1 MDLSEEDEVEVY
13 TGHQKQRQ
21 ELKDQRPNSPTAS
34 CVSVK
39 TDRSRDE
46 PPYLSNKPLPV
57 DSADSKPKS
66 QKQRPLSPTP
76 SCLSMRSDESKG
88 LPLVFKKEQSGSDS
102 KQELKDQRPNSP
114 TASCVSVK
122 TDRSRDEPP
131 YLSNKPL
138 PVDSADSKPKSQKQR
153 PLSPTP
159 SCLSMKSDESKG
171 LPLVFKKEQS
181 GSDSKDQLYQSQR
194 PDSPPLSHL
203 SISDQSMGIPL
214 AFNSETIPAVHV
226 QQPLSQAF
234 RKDSENVTD
243 DVQEALNKHRINL
256 KKKFEY
262 VMEGSAEEKS
272 GIHLSTIYTELYIT
286 EGECEG
292 INTQHEV
299 WQLETLFTLKTF
311 CGTAINCNDIFK
323 PSTGQNECLKVLT
336 KGIAGSG
343 KTVCAQKVILDWVEG
358 KANHTVKILFAL
370 PFREL
375 NLIKGAKYNLL
386 GLLSLFHPSLEKL
399 TVEMLTMWKVAFI
412 LDGFDESRL
421 TLNFKCNEHVSNV
434 TQISTVDKLLT
445 SLIKGKLLPSA
456 LLWIT
461 CRPAAASLIPP
472 QYIHRVTEVRG
483 FTDPQKEDYFKKRF
497 CDDEQAGK
505 IISHIRAL
513 KSLQIMCHIPVF
525 CWMIAT
531 VFEYMQSTNTG
542 ELPKT
547 LTEMYAHFL
556 MVQTQRKNN
565 KYGKAEMNQRE
576 LIKTDKEVLLKLG
589 RLAFEHLEKGNLMF
603 YKEDLEECGLYVN
616 DAALYSG
623 VCTAIFKE
631 ECVLF
636 KKMVYCFVHLSI
648 QEFLAAV
655 YAYHCYSTQ
664 NINAMKSFLKRDS
677 TPPVPSELIA
687 NKLFKR
693 AMPEKSHTE
702 STGSLSLHELL
713 EGALDKALESRNG
726 HLDLFVRF
734 LHGLT
739 IESNQR
745 ALGGLIVQKSRPESI
760 KKHIRTLKMV
770 QRKAASTERC
780 INLSHCLTEMNDH
793 SVDQEIQEL
802 LESENRSKQKLSA
815 VQCST
820 LAYKLLMSEKVLDK
834 FDLRTFNT
842 LDEGRR
848 RLVPVVRNCTNAQLS
863 GCGLKTEDVC
873 DVVAS
878 ALSSNPSHL
887 RELDLSNN
895 ELQDSGVKL
904 LSAGLQSVNC
914 KLSNLRLKQC
924 KLSGESCKTL
934 ASTLSSSSSSVRQLD
949 LSNNELRDSGVEW
962 LSVLLERSDPSLEAL
977 RLNQCGVTEKS
988 CESLASAFSSDM
1000 SLKELD
1006 LSNNDLRSS
1015 GATLLSAGLQ
1025 SPKCKLETL
1034 RLSGCL
1040 ITEDGCVSLASALNS
1055 NPSHLRELDLS
1066 YNHPGDSGVTLLSA
1080 GLKDPQWTLDTLRVD
1095 HGGEHRLISGPR
1107 KYLFRPTLD
1116 PNTAHKRLSL
1126 CEQSGQV
1133 SHTEEWHP
1141 YPDHPERFYLQDQ
1154 VLCRE
1159 GLTGC
1164 SYLEVDM
1171 AGGAFIGVAYK
1182 GINRTGSYESWLG
1195 YNDKSWCVSC
1205 FGRNYKVLHD
1215 WRETNI
1221 PVAITSPRVGVYL
1234 DWPRGTLSFYK
1245 VTSGSL
1251 VHLHTFHHRFTEAL
1265 YPGFYVPYNT
1275 SLSLC

>member
-1 MDLSEEDEVEVY
+1 MDLCEEDEVEVY
-13 TGHQKQRQ
+13 TGHQKQRLESSTCLSAEDERR

-102 KQELKDQRPNSP
+102 KRELKDQRPNSP

-159 SCLSMKSDESKG
+159 SCLSMRSDESKG

-194 PDSPPLSHL
+194 PDSPTLSHL

-226 QQPLSQAF
+226 QQPPSQAF
-234 RKDSENVTD
+234 RKDSEIVTD

-286 EGECEG
+286 EGECEW

-299 WQLETLFTLKTF
+299 WQLETVFTLKTF

-323 PSTGQNECLKVLT
+323 PLTGQNECLKVLT

-375 NLIKGAKYNLL
+375 NLIKGAKYSLL

-412 LDGFDESRL
+412 LDGLDESRL

-461 CRPAAASLIPP
+461 CRPAAANLIPP

-565 KYGKAEMNQRE
+565 KYGKAEMNQQE

-655 YAYHCYSTQ
+655 YAYHCYATQ
-664 NINAMKSFLKRDS
+664 NINAMKS
-677 TPPVPSELIA
+677 
-687 NKLFKR
+687 
-693 AMPEKSHTE
+693 
-702 STGSLSLHELL
+702 SLSLHELL
-713 EGALDKALESRNG
+713 EGALEKALESRNG

-914 KLSNLRLKQC
+914 KLSNLRL
-924 KLSGESCKTL
+924 
-934 ASTLSSSSSSVRQLD
+934 
-949 LSNNELRDSGVEW
+949 
-962 LSVLLERSDPSLEAL
+962 
-977 RLNQCGVTEKS
+977 
-988 CESLASAFSSDM
+988 
-1000 SLKELD
+1000 
-1006 LSNNDLRSS
+1006 
-1015 GATLLSAGLQ
+1015 
-1025 SPKCKLETL
+1025 
-1034 RLSGCL
+1034 SGCL

-1080 GLKDPQWTLDTLRVD
+1080 GLKDPHWTLDTLRVD

-1159 GLTGC
+1159 CLTGC

-1205 FGRNYKVLHD
+1205 FGPNYKVLHD

-1221 PVAITSPRVGVYL
+1221 PIAITSPRVGVYL

-1245 VTSGSL
+1245 VTSESL